1 KIELALQDAMGR
13 IWQCGTIQLDFNLP
27 DRFELEFDNEQ
38 GKAEQPIILH
48 QAVYGSIERWIG
60 ILLEVSKGVLPE
72 WIHPQPV
79 ALVSV
84 NDSVLDYANLIRA
97 DLEQQ
102 DINVLCEF
110 GDHSV
115 GRKIKRSF
123 ELKIPNI
130 VIIGEQEAQAGKLT
144 IRRGKHIEMINKEE
158 LISFLKSK
166 QNLR

>member
-1 KIELALQDAMGR
+1 MNRQSETTHYPTSSRL
-13 IWQCGTIQLDFNLP
+13 WLDRTL
-27 DRFELEFDNEQ
+27 DRHI
-38 GKAEQPIILH
+38 AR
-48 QAVYGSIERWIG
+48 SIAR
-60 ILLEVSKGVLPE
+60 VLPE

-79 ALVSV
+79 ALVTV
-84 NDSVLDYANLIRA
+84 NDSVLDYVNQIRA

-130 VIIGEQEAQAGKLT
+130 VIIGGARSPSGKT
-144 IRRGKHIEMINKEE
+144 DNPQGQTH
-158 LISFLKSK
+158 
-166 QNLR
+166 

>member
-1 KIELALQDAMGR
+1 M
-13 IWQCGTIQLDFNLP
+13 
-27 DRFELEFDNEQ
+27 
-38 GKAEQPIILH
+38 EQPIILH

-60 ILLEVSKGVLPE
+60 ILLEVSQGVLPE

-79 ALVSV
+79 ALVTV

-130 VIIGEQEAQAGKLT
+130 IIIGEQEAQAGKLT

-158 LISFLKSK
+158 LISFLKAK